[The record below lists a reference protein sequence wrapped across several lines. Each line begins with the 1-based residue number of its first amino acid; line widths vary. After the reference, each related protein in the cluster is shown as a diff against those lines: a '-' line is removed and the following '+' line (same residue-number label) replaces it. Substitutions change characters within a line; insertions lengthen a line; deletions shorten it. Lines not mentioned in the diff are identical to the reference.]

1 MKDYIKELNKAQ
13 VAGIIIATIAIVF
26 ALVNEINTLD
36 TIAGVV
42 TAIGVS
48 LLILGKSSLKKKK
61 TD

>member
-1 MKDYIKELNKAQ
+1 MITFIKELNKIQ
-13 VAGIIIATIAIVF
+13 ITGIIITVLASVF
-26 ALVNEINTLD
+26 AMINENDTLD

-48 LLILGKSSLKKKK
+48 LLILGKSTFKKQ

>member
-48 LLILGKSSLKKKK
+48 LLILGKSS
-61 TD
+61 